1 MINIY
6 EYLIN
11 KQTKEKNTPDPDN
24 PRTWQVGDILVTT
37 YGYNMTLN
45 RFYRITKIVGKASF
59 ELETLNSKL
68 TDGAYNHPAGC
79 HEIPDES
86 KNTGIIAKGRI
97 GKTGR
102 LKIDGHIA
110 SLWNGKP
117 VYANHC
123 D

>member
-11 KQTKEKNTPDPDN
+11 KQTKEKDKDPNN
-24 PRTWQVGDILVTT
+24 PRTWGVGDILVAT

-59 ELETLNSKL
+59 ELEELASKL
-68 TDGAYNHPAGC
+68 TDGSYNHPAGC
-79 HEIPDES
+79 HEVPIEN
-86 KNTGIIAKGRI
+86 KVEGTTKGRI
-97 GKTGR
+97 GKSGR
-102 LKIDGHIA
+102 LKIDGYLA